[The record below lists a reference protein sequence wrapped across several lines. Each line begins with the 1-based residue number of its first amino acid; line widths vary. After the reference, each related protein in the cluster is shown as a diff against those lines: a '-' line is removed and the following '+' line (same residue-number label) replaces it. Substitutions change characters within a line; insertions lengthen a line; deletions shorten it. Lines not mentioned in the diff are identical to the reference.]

1 MSAARTQ
8 DMQAITDQ
16 IQTRKLSEI
25 VVPND
30 QNFEEVDLTQADPN
44 NQTDVEPTT
53 TTGAR
58 NFGPPGEGTVQNFP
72 DKVKKNIQLQRNKAS
87 KAITK
92 IPIPGDIKVP
102 LILLLLLFAIIIPV
116 NGHQRIIWF
125 WLALVGQAFIGNG
138 SGTITSQNA
147 QQIIAGSGIGVQV
160 PNTPSNGSG
169 STTGNQ
175 TVLPSPNKPQPQGPQ
190 PLGTI
195 NGTTLTSGTIIQGPS
210 GNASNNNY
218 ALLLSMGGGFE

>member
-25 VVPND
+25 VIPND

-53 TTGAR
+53 STGTR
-58 NFGPPGEGTVQNFP
+58 NFGPTGEGTVQNFP

-102 LILLLLLFAIIIPV
+102 FILLLLLFAIIIPV

-125 WLALVGQAFIGNG
+125 WLALLGQAAIGNG
-138 SGTITSQNA
+138 SGVVTSQNA
-147 QQIIAGSGIGVQV
+147 QQIIAGSGIGIQL
-160 PNTPSNGSG
+160 PSNQN
-169 STTGNQ
+169 TTPNSNSNQ
-175 TVLPSPNKPQPQGPQ
+175 SVLPGPTKQPQGPQ
-190 PLGTI
+190 PLGTV
-195 NGTTLTSGTIIQGPS
+195 NGTTITSGTVLQGPS

-218 ALLLSMGGGFE
+218 ALLLSMSGGLE